1 MGAVFKKTTTRP
13 VPAGAEIITKNG
25 VRLARWRVRGKTR
38 TAPLTTGNDG
48 QDRIAVESPYYVAKY
63 RDGTGA
69 VCVVS
74 TGCRDEQAARKVLA
88 DLERKAELIRSGV
101 ITQDEEATG
110 RHASTP
116 LDSHFAAFEV
126 RQQAR
131 GVADKYQHNTMQ
143 ALRRVA
149 ADCKF
154 QTLADLRCEP
164 FEKWLTL
171 RTAETMSARTR
182 NAYRKAWVVFGNW
195 CVESGRLTANPFL
208 KLPKA
213 NVNADRRRQRR
224 ALTEDELQKL
234 LAVAHTRPMNARLTV
249 NRGNRKGEPGAKLTP
264 EFRERLEREGRE
276 RALIWKTLVTTG
288 LRKNELASLTVG
300 QLRLADSPHI
310 ELRAADEKNR
320 KGAFLP
326 LRADVADDLRDW
338 LQEKLELAQAEA
350 CDNGVTIPTTLPGD
364 TPLFAVPVHLA
375 RALKAD
381 LKAAG
386 IPHTDDRG
394 FVVDAHALRGTFA
407 TLLAKGGTNP
417 RIVQELMRHSDPRL
431 TANVYTTLRLTDTR
445 GALDSLPALTLT
457 DSVAPP
463 VAPTPGNPGHF
474 RSSGGTM
481 GQPGE
486 DAGGGKKTAEKPGN
500 VNEKGPLTTSV
511 ISGPRSANVTQQV
524 AAVGFEPTTSRL

>member
-1 MGAVFKKTTTRP
+1 MGAVFKKMTTRP

-25 VRLARWRVRGKTR
+25 VRLARCRFRGKSR

-48 QDRIAVESPYYVAKY
+48 QDRIAVESPYFVAKY
-63 RDGTGA
+63 RDGTGK

-110 RHASTP
+110 RHSSTP
-116 LDSHFAAFEV
+116 LDTHFSAFEV

-149 ADCKF
+149 SDCKF
-154 QTLADLRCEP
+154 QTLTDLRCEP

-182 NAYRKAWVVFGNW
+182 NAYREAWVVFGNW

-213 NVNADRRRQRR
+213 NVNTDRRRQRR

-234 LAVAHTRPMNARLTV
+234 LAVARTRPLNARLTV
-249 NRGNRKGEPGAKLTP
+249 NRGERKGEPGAKLTP

-288 LRKNELASLTVG
+288 LRKAELASLSVG

-326 LRADVADDLRDW
+326 LRADVADDLREW
-338 LQEKLELAQAEA
+338 IREKLELA
-350 CDNGVTIPTTLPGD
+350 
-364 TPLFAVPVHLA
+364 
-375 RALKAD
+375 
-381 LKAAG
+381 
-386 IPHTDDRG
+386 
-394 FVVDAHALRGTFA
+394 
-407 TLLAKGGTNP
+407 
-417 RIVQELMRHSDPRL
+417 
-431 TANVYTTLRLTDTR
+431 
-445 GALDSLPALTLT
+445 
-457 DSVAPP
+457 
-463 VAPTPGNPGHF
+463 
-474 RSSGGTM
+474 
-481 GQPGE
+481 
-486 DAGGGKKTAEKPGN
+486 
-500 VNEKGPLTTSV
+500 
-511 ISGPRSANVTQQV
+511 
-524 AAVGFEPTTSRL
+524 

>member
-1 MGAVFKKTTTRP
+1 VVLLSP
-13 VPAGAEIITKNG
+13 V
-25 VRLARWRVRGKTR
+25 
-38 TAPLTTGNDG
+38 
-48 QDRIAVESPYYVAKY
+48 YVAKY
-63 RDGTGA
+63 RDGSG
-69 VCVVS
+69 VVREVS
-74 TGCRDEQAARKVLA
+74 TGCKDEQAARRVLA

-101 ITQDEEATG
+101 VTQDEEATG

-116 LDSHFAAFEV
+116 LESHFAAFEV

-149 ADCKF
+149 ADCHYR
-154 QTLADLRCEP
+154 TLADLRCEP

-171 RTAETMSARTR
+171 RTADTMSARTR
-182 NAYRKAWVVFGNW
+182 NAYREAWVVFGNW
-195 CVESGRLTANPFL
+195 CVESGRLTTNPFL

-234 LAVAHTRPMNARLTV
+234 LAVARTRPMNARLTV

-288 LRKNELASLTVG
+288 LRKAELASLTVG
-300 QLRLADSPHI
+300 QLRLADSAHI

-326 LRADVADDLRDW
+326 LRADVADDLRQW
-338 LQEKLELAQAEA
+338 MREKLELAQADARDSGE
-350 CDNGVTIPTTLPGD
+350 TIPNTLPGD

-431 TANVYTTLRLTDTR
+431 TSNVYTHLRLSDTR
-445 GALDSLPALTLT
+445 GALDALPSLATGRESLP
-457 DSVAPP
+457 P
-463 VAPTPGNPGHF
+463 VLAPTGCMAGQSG
-474 RSSGGTM
+474 SSEVKA
-481 GQPGE
+481 GQPSEGIDDVRGGVLSPLYGGE
-486 DAGGGKKTAEKPGN
+486 GDPFADGPHVIGQAGGHGR
-500 VNEKGPLTTSV
+500 
-511 ISGPRSANVTQQV
+511 RS
-524 AAVGFEPTTSRL
+524 